1 MKKSKIAIIKCRTLE
16 LRANK
21 QIPLILAKMINDL
34 TGKEETKYIQF
45 LLEMSTHLLR
55 VKNYYKLYPDA
66 EKEANVLIL
75 DGLTKL
81 GF

>member
-55 VKNYYKLYPDA
+55 VKNYYKLYPEA
-66 EKEANVLIL
+66 EKEAKVLIL